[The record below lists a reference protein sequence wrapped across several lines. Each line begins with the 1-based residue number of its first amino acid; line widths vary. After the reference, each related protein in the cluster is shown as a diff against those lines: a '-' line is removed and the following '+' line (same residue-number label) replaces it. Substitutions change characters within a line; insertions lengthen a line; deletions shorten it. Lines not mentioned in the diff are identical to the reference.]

1 MTTTWINKDKFKD
14 ENFSSIKE
22 GFIDIS
28 LNINP
33 LEQFLKANPLKSIF
47 DSEPVN
53 SRNLKEP
60 FTQIDSALKPLDYDE
75 KEADDNIVNNLNNTV
90 ARNMNK
96 QKLTRGQIEQDD
108 KTINSIIIS
117 LFSIFIGL
125 YVSYNWYF
133 TMTEGYKKRFAFYE
147 KFEFTNYLY
156 FFTEYFYKIIEFFDK
171 SITKYIPEDL
181 VSKIKKSWFKERSI
195 FVLIFIISYFSVK
208 FIIRVIKRG
217 YNILNKY
224 IQTGKIDFF
233 KLIYDPKNNNI
244 LVIVLFIGFVIF
256 GLIDSVASVGKK
268 VLGVQDEISV
278 NPSDKF
284 KDALTQFKIAHPL
297 SYLIIFLIRISLI
310 YSPTVSFASSLIL
323 VLYIF
328 YSLIGIPYYTSQ
340 DDEGKNEIFKNDNM
354 TLIEMFRRIH
364 AYMNINHVVFEDRD
378 DDDLFTRVKNFFE
391 IYVFRLL
398 FNFSPYI
405 ILFSSLFSVIPS
417 ILNLHSSQFKW
428 TGIGIISVLSIA
440 IFKFMVDET
449 PILYINIQ
457 KFKNMV
463 SNLAD
468 TFDVDD
474 ATDADT
480 NATDTNA
487 TDTNATDTNAT
498 DTNATDTNANATEN
512 S

>member
-22 GFIDIS
+22 GFTDIS

-47 DSEPVN
+47 DSETVN

-60 FTQIDSALKPLDYDE
+60 FGEGTFTEIDHALKPLDYDE
-75 KEADDNIVNNLNNTV
+75 GEEDDNNDNIVNNTV
-90 ARNMNK
+90 AGNK
-96 QKLTRGQIEQDD
+96 KMKKLTRGQIKQDD

-117 LFSIFIGL
+117 LFSIFIAL

-133 TMTEGYKKRFAFYE
+133 NMTEGYKKRFAFYE
-147 KFEFTNYLY
+147 KFEFTNYLF

-171 SITKYIPEDL
+171 AITKYIPEDL

-208 FIIRVIKRG
+208 FIIRVIRRA
-217 YNILNKY
+217 YNIFNKY
-224 IQTGKIDFF
+224 IQTGKIDLF

-244 LVIVLFIGFVIF
+244 LVIILFIGFVIF
-256 GLIDSVASVGKK
+256 GFIDSIASVGKK
-268 VLGVQDEISV
+268 ALGVPDEIPEISDEIP

-284 KDALTQFKIAHPL
+284 KDALTQFKIAHPV
-297 SYLIIFLIRISLI
+297 SYIIIFLIRISLI
-310 YSPTVSFASSLIL
+310 YGPTVSFASSLIL

-340 DDEGKNEIFKNDNM
+340 DDDGKNEIFKNDNM

-391 IYVFRLL
+391 IYVFRPL

-405 ILFSSLFSVIPS
+405 IIFSGLFSVIPS
-417 ILNLHSSQFKW
+417 ILKLHSSEFKW
-428 TGIGIISVLSIA
+428 TGIGIISVLCIA

-468 TFDVDD
+468 AFDVD
-474 ATDADT
+474 
-480 NATDTNA
+480 NATDTEINP
-487 TDTNATDTNAT
+487 TDMETNAT
-498 DTNATDTNANATEN
+498 EKRL
-512 S
+512 